1 MQSNLETEMGNSP
14 KEKKMNTLKITLIV
28 ITVVALAL
36 VGAGI
41 VAAQIPTPFAPWG
54 GGYGM
59 MGGNGYGMMGNF
71 AQNGD
76 TAWMSNMHQWTLTN
90 GGMHTIVWQGLA
102 DALKIK
108 PEDLS
113 AELAKGKT
121 LTQIAEAKGIS
132 QKQLTTTL
140 EASVKAGLDKA
151 VKDGAITKEQA
162 DWMLTHMAGNYEW
175 MITHMGSGVGAGAG
189 GCHGTVPTKPGA

>member
-1 MQSNLETEMGNSP
+1 
-14 KEKKMNTLKITLIV
+14 MNTLKITLIV

-41 VAAQIPTPFAPWG
+41 VAAQVPTPWG

-59 MGGNGYGMMGNF
+59 MGGTGYGMMGNF
-71 AQNGD
+71 TQNGGD
-76 TAWMSNMHQWTLTN
+76 TAWMNNMHQWMFTN
-90 GGMHTIVWQGLA
+90 GGMHNTVWQGLA

-132 QKQLTTTL
+132 QKQLTTAL
-140 EASVKAGLDKA
+140 EASIKVGLDKA
-151 VKDGAITKEQA
+151 VKDGAATKEQA
-162 DWMLTHMAGNYEW
+162 DWMLTNMAGNYEL
-175 MITHMGSGVGAGAG
+175 MLTHMSSGVGAGAG
-189 GCHGTVPTKPGA
+189 GCHGTIPTKSGA

>member
-1 MQSNLETEMGNSP
+1 
-14 KEKKMNTLKITLIV
+14 MNTLKITLIV
-28 ITVVALAL
+28 TAVVALAL

-41 VAAQIPTPFAPWG
+41 VAAQVPTPFAPWG

-71 AQNGD
+71 TQNGD
-76 TAWMSNMHQWTLTN
+76 TAWMNNMHQGMLTN
-90 GGMHTIVWQGLA
+90 GGMHNTVWQGLA

-121 LTQIAEAKGIS
+121 LTQIAESKGIS
-132 QKQLTTTL
+132 QKQLTTAL
-140 EASVKAGLDKA
+140 EASIKVGLDKA
-151 VKDGAITKEQA
+151 VKDGAVTKEQS
-162 DWMLTHMAGNYEW
+162 DWMLTNMAGNYEL
-175 MITHMGSGVGAGAG
+175 MLTHMNNGVGAGAG
-189 GCHGTVPTKPGA
+189 GCHGTIPTKPGA

>member
-1 MQSNLETEMGNSP
+1 
-14 KEKKMNTLKITLIV
+14 MNTLKITLIV
-28 ITVVALAL
+28 ITVVALTL

-41 VAAQIPTPFAPWG
+41 VAAQAPTPFAPRG

-59 MGGNGYGMMGNF
+59 MGGNGYGTMGGNGYGMMGNF
-71 AQNGD
+71 TQNGD
-76 TAWMSNMHQWTLTN
+76 TAWMNTMHQWTLTN
-90 GGMHTIVWQGLA
+90 GGMHNVVWQGLA

-132 QKQLTTTL
+132 QKQLTTAL
-140 EASVKAGLDKA
+140 EASMKVGLDKA
-151 VKDGAITKEQA
+151 VKDGAVSKEQA
-162 DWMLTHMAGNYEW
+162 DWMLTNMAGNYEL
-175 MITHMGSGVGAGAG
+175 MITQMGSGVGAGAG
-189 GCHGTVPTKPGA
+189 GCHGTTPTKPGA

>member
-1 MQSNLETEMGNSP
+1 
-14 KEKKMNTLKITLIV
+14 MNTLKITLIV
-28 ITVVALAL
+28 ITIVALAL

-41 VAAQIPTPFAPWG
+41 VAAQAPTPFAPWG

-59 MGGNGYGMMGNF
+59 MGGNGYGTMGSTGSSMMGNF
-71 AQNGD
+71 TQNGGD
-76 TAWMSNMHQWTLTN
+76 TAWMNNMQQWMLTD
-90 GGMHTIVWQGLA
+90 GGMHNTVWQGLA

-132 QKQLTTTL
+132 QKQLTTAL
-140 EASVKAGLDKA
+140 EASIKVGLDKA
-151 VKDGAITKEQA
+151 VKDGAVTKEQA
-162 DWMLTHMAGNYEW
+162 DLMLTNMAGNYEL
-175 MITHMGSGVGAGAG
+175 MLTHMSSGVGAG
-189 GCHGTVPTKPGA
+189 GCHGTNPAKPGA